1 MLQVEGLLVPL
12 VQTTAMVLRSTL
24 VRRRQKVQYLG
35 QDLTAVFEH
44 EETYCVKLAGRITID
59 SSPIT
64 TGGNDAPRLKPSEA
78 IRSVG
83 G

>member
-1 MLQVEGLLVPL
+1 
-12 VQTTAMVLRSTL
+12 MVLRSTL
-24 VRRRQKVQYLG
+24 VRRRQKFQYLG
-35 QDLTAVFEH
+35 QDLTAVFERN